1 MTGPGFG
8 LILDL
13 GRNLKEPAVLSC
25 PVDSWNESNVSGLAG
40 LCLGARCR
48 SRCRP
53 FATISSRMTCQHSL
67 IVLSWPRIAYPI
79 VIDVLS
85 RILSLVPFCLVP
97 EFRVSSFLTRSPYC
111 PFFPP
116 TYTTAPF
123 PGPFILLLFI
133 FRFRVPWGTGTYVA
147 LHFRCR
153 PMIPLLS
160 FPIINFLPFPTYQS
174 GT

>member
-1 MTGPGFG
+1 MLAKEERHLPPASLYGNA
-8 LILDL
+8 LRMSIHRCLDQYNSL
-13 GRNLKEPAVLSC
+13 HQST
-25 PVDSWNESNVSGLAG
+25 VSGLAG

-53 FATISSRMTCQHSL
+53 SATISSRMTCQHSL

-123 PGPFILLLFI
+123 PTFFNFI
-133 FRFRVPWGTGTYVA
+133 
-147 LHFRCR
+147 
-153 PMIPLLS
+153 
-160 FPIINFLPFPTYQS
+160 IIYFPFPCALGYRNLCSTS
-174 GT
+174 H